1 MHIMPSIHYSIN
13 FNRTPELEN
22 YDDDNDTG
30 FENWNKED
38 GGNRGVDY
46 QQMTKIQK
54 TIAIRKRTDENQE
67 PNPLK
72 TLKT

>member
-1 MHIMPSIHYSIN
+1 MVGQRRSDLSNVTCTLCRAFIIQSTLIEHQS
-13 FNRTPELEN
+13 ELEN

-46 QQMTKIQK
+46 QQMTKI
-54 TIAIRKRTDENQE
+54 
-67 PNPLK
+67 
-72 TLKT
+72 